1 MLDDRAKEVVG
12 QFRLSADS
20 GDLIGIGAAVTR
32 RPLANK
38 PTQHD

>member
-12 QFRLSADS
+12 QFRLRADS
-20 GDLIGIGAAVTR
+20 GNLIGIGAAVTR